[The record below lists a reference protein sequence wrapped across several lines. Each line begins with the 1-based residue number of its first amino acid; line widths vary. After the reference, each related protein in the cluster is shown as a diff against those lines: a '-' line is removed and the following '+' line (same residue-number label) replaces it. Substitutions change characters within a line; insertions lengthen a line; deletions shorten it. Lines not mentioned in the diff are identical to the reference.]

1 MKTLGGFLTGRP
13 AFILITV
20 EEETVG
26 DKLSN
31 GRIASYV
38 SDEDPDFVPSDASAD
53 SAEEDS
59 EGEEAIVEVVEEV
72 KEKIEDTWKKL

>member
-1 MKTLGGFLTGRP
+1 MGVLLTGRP

-38 SDEDPDFVPSDASAD
+38 SDKDPYFVPSDASAG

-59 EGEEAIVEVVEEV
+59 EGEER
-72 KEKIEDTWKKL
+72 KPLLRWLKKSNRRMKTRWKKL